1 MLAKEKKVSGAAL
14 GESWFLVYFYIAN
27 KYPNFKIGK
36 DQISAEYWVD
46 YFQSG
51 NTLESFLRK
60 AGLTKLI
67 AILGEDLKAI
77 DNRNRFSVADAEKYF
92 TKGTSGKKFVSS
104 LTGKKVD
111 GGGWDGALKYQATR
125 FLRNGAVA
133 GASKMKV
140 LRQGEFYKL
149 TGLDT
154 VLGDLLKF
162 YGFAGT
168 LDRWNPADVWF
179 YKQTAVTKIKKYL
192 KDTKAFYDRPNRGK
206 KALGIEAIMGLNQL
220 ILDLYDSKELY
231 PVSLKKASF
240 NRYKGR
246 DEKNSKFG
254 SYSFRLAAI
263 NDPRKNVKGRPNDPK
278 LDRKEF
284 PLREYSQYY
293 VAGGGKDSSGT
304 KLRYT
309 MELDTVI
316 YNQKGEKAYV
326 REFNYLTFED
336 TPTGYR
342 ASAKPQKRYSEA
354 QSGSLGIENMNEI
367 LWTPQIASKLRAI
380 RNKIDGMKNGDMI
393 DGSGSAQVG
402 KDKIERAKSAIRYF
416 DLLCKTVFSNLGDK
430 PYKLSSTEANQ
441 KGLQGNSKRLKDI
454 QNDLEILLSIEK
466 SKDPVEMVF
475 DLWKAA
481 VAKGQTS
488 RKAEFNAIVKNL
500 QDSKKMKMEDAE
512 EEAEKLLMARVPS
525 AVKVPSS
532 FHLKLY

>member
-14 GESWFLVYFYIAN
+14 GESWFLVYFYVAS
-27 KYPNFKIGK
+27 KYPSFKIGS

-46 YFQSG
+46 YFNSG
-51 NTLESFLRK
+51 NTLESFLKK

-111 GGGWDGALKYQATR
+111 GGGWDEALKYQATR
-125 FLRNGAVA
+125 FLRNGAVL

-162 YGFAGT
+162 YGFGGT

-240 NRYKGR
+240 NKYKGR

-254 SYSFRLAAI
+254 SYSFRIAAI

-278 LDRKEF
+278 LVNKKIPIKDIGRGK
-284 PLREYSQYY
+284 Y
-293 VAGGGKDSSGT
+293 VAGGGSDVGAPRLT
-304 KLRYT
+304 YT

-326 REFNYLTFED
+326 REFNYLTFEE
-336 TPTGYR
+336 TKL
-342 ASAKPQKRYSEA
+342 SAKPQKRYSEA
-354 QSGSLGIENMNEI
+354 QSGSLGIENINEI
-367 LWTPQIASKLRAI
+367 TWTSKIASKLRGV
-380 RNKIDGMKNGDMI
+380 RNKIEGMKHGNI
-393 DGSGSAQVG
+393 VDGGGSAQVG
-402 KDKIERAKSAIRYF
+402 TIQKEKTKTAMRYF
-416 DLLCKTVFSNLGDK
+416 DLLCKDIE
-430 PYKLSSTEANQ
+430 SSIKNKEYSLAMAEANR
-441 KGLQGNSKRLKDI
+441 KSIAKDAKRLRSI
-454 QNDLEILLSIEK
+454 QNELELLFAIEK
-466 SKDPVEMVF
+466 SQDPVEMVF

-500 QDSKKMKMEDAE
+500 QDSKKMKREDAE